1 MFKSKE
7 EERERVS
14 EICWSSRTL
23 DVEMREGSTRE
34 GASLEFRFSWS
45 DEILSCTRILFSMGS
60 FETRSSAFVSGNVCV
75 LARSAAIRLCPFI
88 VDNPG

>member
-34 GASLEFRFSWS
+34 GASLEF
-45 DEILSCTRILFSMGS
+45 
-60 FETRSSAFVSGNVCV
+60 
-75 LARSAAIRLCPFI
+75 
-88 VDNPG
+88 